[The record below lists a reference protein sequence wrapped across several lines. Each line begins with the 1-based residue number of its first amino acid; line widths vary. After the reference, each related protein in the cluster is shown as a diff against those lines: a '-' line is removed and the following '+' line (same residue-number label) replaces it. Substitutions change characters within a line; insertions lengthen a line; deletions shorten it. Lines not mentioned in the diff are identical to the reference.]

1 MNKNN
6 NENANETECAS
17 VEDHLNMHKTAT
29 DL

>member
-6 NENANETECAS
+6 NENANETEYAL